1 MAVGRRKLTY
11 EDYVLLPEP
20 PDARRYEILDG
31 EIYVSPSPVPRH
43 QEVSLNLL
51 RMLDAHIRRRHLG
64 KLYYAALDVL
74 LHEHT
79 IAQPD
84 IIFVAAGREQIIT
97 ERAIEGPPDLVV
109 EILSPSTARR
119 DRGLK
124 ARLYARFGIP
134 HYWIVDP
141 RTETLTMY
149 EAIGVRYGE
158 GRTFIKAAIA
168 TNPLFPG
175 LRIGIATIWPA
186 PLRR

>member
-1 MAVGRRKLTY
+1 MALGRRKLTY
-11 EDYVLLPEP
+11 EDYVRLPEP

-31 EIYVSPSPVPRH
+31 VIYVSPSPVPRH
-43 QEVSLNLL
+43 QEVSLNLE
-51 RMLDAHIRRRHLG
+51 RVLDAYIRRHHLG
-64 KLYYAALDVL
+64 KLYHAALDVL

-84 IIFVAAGREQIIT
+84 IIFIAAGREQIIT
-97 ERAIEGPPDLVV
+97 DRAIEGPPDLVV

-124 ARLYARFGIP
+124 ARLYARFGVP

-141 RTETLTMY
+141 RAETLSTY
-149 EAIGVRYGE
+149 EPSAAATARA
-158 GRTFIKAAIA
+158 RSFIKAAVA
-168 TNPLFPG
+168 TSPPFPG
-175 LRIGIATIWPA
+175 LRIDLGAIWPQ